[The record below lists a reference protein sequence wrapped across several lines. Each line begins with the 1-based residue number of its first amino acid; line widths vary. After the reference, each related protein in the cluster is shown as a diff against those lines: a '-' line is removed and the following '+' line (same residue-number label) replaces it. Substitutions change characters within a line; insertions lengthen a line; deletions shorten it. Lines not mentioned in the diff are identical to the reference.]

1 VGRQWLLLLAGC
13 RLCCFSQAA
22 ASMLAEYALGKTVAE
37 MKAFAPH
44 EMFDLFQADVPM
56 KREGC
61 ILVSLKALHNLL
73 ETF

>member
-1 VGRQWLLLLAGC
+1 
-13 RLCCFSQAA
+13 
-22 ASMLAEYALGKTVAE
+22 MLAEYALGKTVAE